1 MALHDGNAANPTAAP
16 TRPGWIADWRP
27 EADEFW
33 SEKGSR
39 IAWTTLW
46 VTTYGLLLAFAT
58 WFMVSA
64 IVVKLTGI
72 GFALSKTQLFWLAA
86 MPGLAG
92 GSVRIVHTFLIP
104 IFGTRHTV
112 AVSTILLVL
121 PCIGWA
127 WVVHHPETS
136 FAVLMGLAFL
146 SGLGGGNFS
155 SFMPSTSLFF
165 PKKLQGTAL
174 GVQAGI
180 GNLGVSI
187 AQFVIPWVITLP
199 IIGAAQ
205 SFEKSGKTTAIYL
218 QNAALVWTPFVLVGA
233 VAAWILLKSVP
244 VRAGFR
250 EQTDIFRNKHT
261 WLMTSLYM
269 MTFGSFSG
277 YAAAFPL
284 LIDRIYGRFPGAPD
298 PLRYA
303 FLGALVGAVARSV
316 CGPISDRLGG
326 ARLTML
332 SGLGLI
338 VCALSAG
345 AYTAPTHVGQFAGFL
360 WSMLG
365 LFLFSGIGNAST
377 FKQMP
382 MIFEPRQAGGVIG
395 WTSAVA
401 AYGPFL
407 VNALLGAVI
416 AATGSPRAFFVGAAV
431 FYALNL
437 AINWRYYTRPG
448 CEKPC

>member
-1 MALHDGNAANPTAAP
+1 MALRSSDMPASQAP
-16 TRPGWIADWRP
+16 EPKRGWMTDWRP
-27 EADEFW
+27 ESADFW
-33 SEKGSR
+33 QDRGSG

-46 VTTYGLLLAFAT
+46 VTTYCLLLAFAT

-92 GSVRIVHTFLIP
+92 GTLRIVHTFLIP

-112 AVSTILLVL
+112 AFSTVLLVL

-127 WVVHHPETS
+127 WVVRHPETP

-165 PKKLQGTAL
+165 PKRLQGTAL
-174 GVQAGI
+174 GIQAGV
-180 GNLGVSI
+180 GNLGVSV

-199 IIGAAQ
+199 VIGASQ
-205 SFEKSGKTTAIYL
+205 SFEKAGKISTIYL
-218 QNAALVWTPFVLVGA
+218 QNAALVWSPFVLVGA
-233 VAAWILLKSVP
+233 VAAWMLLRSVP

-261 WLMTSLYM
+261 WLMTSLYI

-284 LIDRIYGRFPGAPD
+284 LIDRVFGRFPGAPD

-316 CGPISDRLGG
+316 CGPISDRMGG

-332 SGLGLI
+332 SGIGLI
-338 VCALSAG
+338 GCAFAAASFS
-345 AYTAPTHVGQFAGFL
+345 APTHVGQFAGFL

-407 VNALLGAVI
+407 VNAILGAVI
-416 AATGSPRAFFVGAAV
+416 ASSGSPKPFFIGAAL

-437 AINWRYYTRPG
+437 AINWYYYTRRG